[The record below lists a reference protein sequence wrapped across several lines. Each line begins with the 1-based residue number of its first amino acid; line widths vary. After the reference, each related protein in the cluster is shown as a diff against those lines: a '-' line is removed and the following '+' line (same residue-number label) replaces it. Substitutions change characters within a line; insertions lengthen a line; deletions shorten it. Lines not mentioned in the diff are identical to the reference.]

1 MRKRLQPTKLLL
13 VALCATGLV
22 GVTARGAE
30 FKLASH
36 ERGKI
41 ESVDTTAKTLTVEK
55 AHSKDTDVFTWNEN
69 TAFQQREHLLGKPQT
84 VTATDLKPG
93 EHVNIEYYK
102 EGDHL
107 VARKITIS
115 RENHAAGTA
124 TQLNRS

>member
-1 MRKRLQPTKLLL
+1 MRKRIQPTRLLL
-13 VALCATGLV
+13 VALCATGLA

-41 ESVDTTAKTLTVEK
+41 ESVDTTGKTLTVAK
-55 AHSKDTDVFTWNEN
+55 AHSKNTEVFTWNDN
-69 TAFQQREHLLGKPQT
+69 TAFQQREHLLGKSLT
-84 VTATDLKPG
+84 VTATDLKPS

-107 VARKITIS
+107 VAKKITLS
-115 RENHAAGTA
+115 HENHAAGTA